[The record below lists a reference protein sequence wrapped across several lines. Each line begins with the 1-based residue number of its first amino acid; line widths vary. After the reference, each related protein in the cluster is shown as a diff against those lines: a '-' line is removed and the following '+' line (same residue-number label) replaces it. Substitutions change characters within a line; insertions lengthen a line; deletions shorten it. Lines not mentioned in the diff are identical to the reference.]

1 MSALQPWFLTRQW
14 TGPIAPSTPEW
25 TIYICFGFEWEGVC
39 WRHVLEGSYHLNLP
53 VLNSC
58 LQFGDTGHGDCEGA
72 CWRKEEF
79 QATKYSDAGVKKGCD
94 MS

>member
-1 MSALQPWFLTRQW
+1 
-14 TGPIAPSTPEW
+14 
-25 TIYICFGFEWEGVC
+25 
-39 WRHVLEGSYHLNLP
+39 VLEGSYHLNLP